1 MAAVTFRIETL
12 SLSLSLSLPLSKLIQ
27 IPFHF
32 EKVMPD

>member
-1 MAAVTFRIETL
+1 MAAVTFRIET
-12 SLSLSLSLPLSKLIQ
+12 LSLSLSLPLSKLIQ